1 MYGPN
6 KEQKMKLIVGQA
18 LNFDNL
24 LVKDFDELGSE
35 LTELGI
41 GRETLDCAL
50 VYLLKMSENY
60 CEINQEILFSF
71 VEECKQ
77 LANVLT

>member
-1 MYGPN
+1 
-6 KEQKMKLIVGQA
+6 MKLIVGQA

-41 GRETLDCAL
+41 VRETLDCAL

-77 LANVLT
+77 LASVLT